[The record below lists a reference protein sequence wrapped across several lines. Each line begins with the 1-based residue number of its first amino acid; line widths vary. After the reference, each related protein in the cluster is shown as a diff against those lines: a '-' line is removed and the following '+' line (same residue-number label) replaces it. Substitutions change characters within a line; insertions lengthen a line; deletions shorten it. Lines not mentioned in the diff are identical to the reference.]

1 MKITGIDITHVAV
14 NRVRGNWT
22 IVQVR
27 TDEGLTGLGEAT
39 NVYAPERSEQ
49 ALRRLEPLIVGRDP
63 LNIEAFV
70 QEFLRPEHLAVPHHG
85 HFCIS
90 PRKGTLRGFDES
102 FVPDPHLG
110 LLPEDFLHVDC
121 FQRPIEGV
129 TSGEID
135 TLPGERRDSKRRYF
149 EI

>member
-70 QEFLRPEHLAVPHHG
+70 
-85 HFCIS
+85 
-90 PRKGTLRGFDES
+90 
-102 FVPDPHLG
+102 
-110 LLPEDFLHVDC
+110 
-121 FQRPIEGV
+121 
-129 TSGEID
+129 
-135 TLPGERRDSKRRYF
+135 
-149 EI
+149 